1 MEAYA
6 EGWDPEEYLEENPS
20 HFYCDEPAICLWN
33 LQMTLMEIGDKS
45 AEYFEDE
52 ATQEAMYLRV
62 LDMTEQA
69 RVTFAED
76 EWLPEILY
84 MNMLAIRHL
93 GRWQE
98 LKDACEEMFLEYSDM
113 RMMWAIEGM
122 YETALENLGG

>member
-1 MEAYA
+1 
-6 EGWDPEEYLEENPS
+6 
-20 HFYCDEPAICLWN
+20 
-33 LQMTLMEIGDKS
+33 
-45 AEYFEDE
+45 
-52 ATQEAMYLRV
+52 
-62 LDMTEQA
+62 
-69 RVTFAED
+69 
-76 EWLPEILY
+76 

>member
-1 MEAYA
+1 V
-6 EGWDPEEYLEENPS
+6 LN
-20 HFYCDEPAICLWN
+20 
-33 LQMTLMEIGDKS
+33 TLKMR
-45 AEYFEDE
+45 

>member
-1 MEAYA
+1 
-6 EGWDPEEYLEENPS
+6 
-20 HFYCDEPAICLWN
+20 
-33 LQMTLMEIGDKS
+33 MTLMEIGDKS